1 MLQIAPTTTTTTT
14 TTTHLWLEVVSKLR
28 RDLDGVV
35 AALRVAVLHVSVASV
50 AHTGADVVQVGT
62 CHS

>member
-1 MLQIAPTTTTTTT
+1 MAPTTTTTTT
-14 TTTHLWLEVVSKLR
+14 RLWLEVVSKLW

-35 AALRVAVLHVSVASV
+35 AALRVAVLHVGVALV
-50 AHTGADVVQVGT
+50 AHTGGDVVHVGT